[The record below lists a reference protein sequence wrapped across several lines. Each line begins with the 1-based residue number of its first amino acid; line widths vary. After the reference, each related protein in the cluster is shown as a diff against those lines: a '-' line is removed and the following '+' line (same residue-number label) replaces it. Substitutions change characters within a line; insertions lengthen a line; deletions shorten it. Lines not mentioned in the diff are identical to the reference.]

1 MKFSY
6 IFAKQL
12 FVGRKKLLLSYQSL
26 CFHSIPRD
34 WWQSKQ
40 KQNWNSD
47 GFCAISLLR
56 GSLLSEMC
64 SFVPTAHFW
73 HIYFIIKSTKTNP
86 GICLAITFISI
97 FTRVAQFNEIVDKK
111 IQMCSP
117 PEIFTRP
124 TFTGYGADPSF
135 FCIPICFEFQ
145 FWTIDRPTAFYIT
158 TDRGCTKTKMEYIS
172 LSENTSKSLEFETK
186 SETNFLFWGN

>member
-6 IFAKQL
+6 IFAKKL

-97 FTRVAQFNEIVDKK
+97 FIRVAQFNEIVDKK

-117 PEIFTRP
+117 RDFHPSHFYRLRCRSIFFLHPNMFRISVLDNWSTNCILYCNRQGMHQDQDGIYFSFRKYFEKLEI
-124 TFTGYGADPSF
+124 
-135 FCIPICFEFQ
+135 
-145 FWTIDRPTAFYIT
+145 W
-158 TDRGCTKTKMEYIS
+158 
-172 LSENTSKSLEFETK
+172 N
-186 SETNFLFWGN
+186 